1 MKKPDALRKYLLAA
15 VAALASK
22 PENLSLFVDKGRI
35 GARAGSLSYEHRY
48 TLNVVVQDYAGDI
61 DKLFVPLLAWI
72 SDNQP
77 ELLQQDKQEPFSFEA
92 DLLDGELVDVS
103 IDIELTERVLVE
115 RTADGTRVTA
125 LGEPNLSDVFDG
137 VDPATPW
144 TGLLD
149 DIIAAGV
156 AEAA

>member
-1 MKKPDALRKYLLAA
+1 MKKPDTLRKYLLAA
-15 VAALASK
+15 VEPLASK

-72 SDNQP
+72 AQNQP

-92 DLLDGELVDVS
+92 DLLDGELIDVS
-103 IDIELTERVLVE
+103 IDIELTERVRVE
-115 RTADGTRVTA
+115 RVAGGTQVTA
-125 LGEPNLSDVFDG
+125 LCEPKFPDVFDG
-137 VDPATPW
+137 VDPLAPW
-144 TGLLD
+144 TGLLAD
-149 DIIAAGV
+149 LV
-156 AEAA
+156 ADAVDPA